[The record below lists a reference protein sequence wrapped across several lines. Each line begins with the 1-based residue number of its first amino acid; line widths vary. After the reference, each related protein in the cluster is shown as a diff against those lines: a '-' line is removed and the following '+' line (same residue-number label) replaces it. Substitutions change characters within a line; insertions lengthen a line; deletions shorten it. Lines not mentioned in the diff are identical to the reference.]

1 MNGQILEAGATRALE
16 VKAQGEREIVLTRSF
31 EAPRALVWE
40 ALSRPEHLRRWWGA
54 CDGGL
59 TIDTMDFREGGNWRF
74 LTSGSHGE
82 HGFRGQYREI
92 VPQQKLVQT
101 FEWEGMPGHVSL
113 ETLTLDERDGQTMM
127 MIHCFFDTQEDRDG
141 MLASNMEEGAGGS
154 YDLLE
159 KLLHELAA
167 S

>member
-1 MNGQILEAGATRALE
+1 MNGQLLEAGATRALE
-16 VKAQGEREIVLTRSF
+16 VKAQGEREIMMQRTF
-31 EAPRALVWE
+31 AAPRDLVWE

-59 TIDTMDFREGGNWRF
+59 TIDEMDFRVGGNWRF
-74 LTSGSHGE
+74 VTSGSHGE
-82 HGFRGQYREI
+82 HGFRGEYREI
-92 VPQQKLVQT
+92 VPPQKLVQA

-113 ETLTLDERDGQTMM
+113 ETLTLHESEGQTTLT
-127 MIHCFFDTQEDRDG
+127 IHCLFDTPEDRDG
-141 MLASNMEEGAGGS
+141 MLASNMEQGAGES

-159 KLLHELAA
+159 KLLGELAA